1 MLTNR
6 NVHLSVAL
14 ARLAADLDALVDEIT
29 AEPLDDGDDDLY
41 YPAISQLTRAL
52 DNLDDATYQLE
63 KLDRRC
69 QRLLATA
76 LQT

>member
-1 MLTNR
+1 MPTNR
-6 NVHLSVAL
+6 HAHLSVAL
-14 ARLAADLDALVDEIT
+14 ARLALDLDDLVQEIT

-41 YPAISQLTRAL
+41 YPALAQLTWAL
-52 DNLDDATYQLE
+52 ENLEDATYQLE